1 MDRFGPIR
9 QLGQID
15 YFGHNWI
22 YSDITGQFGHFG
34 HFGYFRQNW
43 TLLTL

>member
-15 YFGHNWI
+15 YFGHNRI
-22 YSDITGQFGHFG
+22 YSDIILDTLDRIGLFG
-34 HFGYFRQNW
+34 QNW
-43 TLLTL
+43 TL